1 MSIRMIPKPKKINE
15 GEGRLCIRP
24 VYTVE
29 EAGLE
34 KYLHAFS
41 DTADR
46 VWGIC
51 FTPFVTRMPDE
62 NFVTPLTE
70 GSTDNSEK
78 AAEFPLMVLPGETRT
93 EEGMFVRRD
102 ASLSEGAYRLHVGK
116 TCVVSFFDTEGLTNA
131 LSSIIKIGERTCDKY
146 ISLPVC
152 DIEDYSDSRFRALQ
166 LDVARKWHPVDFL
179 YRYVDL
185 AALLNINRFIIHFTD
200 DESYTLPSKIFPELP
215 TENRHYT
222 ESELKALG
230 DYAEA
235 KGVIIIPEIDMP
247 GHSAQFNEKYP
258 EVFGTFGILEA
269 DEAVFTALEQLCTE
283 VSELF
288 SHSEYLHLGADEAVL
303 GRWLDSEKSVE
314 YMKKNDI
321 EDIVQLYGHFV
332 GRMCRFVLSAGKIP
346 IVWEGFRK
354 EANDFV
360 PKETLVVAWESHYQ
374 LAPELVEGGFTI
386 LNASWKPLY
395 VVSPWRKWSPE
406 EILEWN
412 KYKWDHWWEESAA
425 FGGGKVFVGEN
436 APVDG
441 GMLCAWGDYL
451 KNYESCRLA
460 CQLELKCVIPRL
472 SALAERLWTTH
483 GGNTSEEF
491 EKAYGDLKETLS
503 KLWGENPFRGEL

>member
-1 MSIRMIPKPKKINE
+1 MSIKMIPKPKKISE

-24 VYTVE
+24 VYSVE

-41 DTADR
+41 DFADR

-51 FTPFVTRMPDE
+51 FTPSQGRLPDK
-62 NFVTPLTE
+62 NFTTPLTE
-70 GSTDNSEK
+70 GDKDADEK
-78 AAEFPLMVLPGETRT
+78 TAEFPQMVLPGETRT
-93 EEGMFVRRD
+93 DDGLFVCRD

-116 TCVVSFFDTEGLTNA
+116 TCIVAFSDTEGLTNA
-131 LSSIIKIGERTCDKY
+131 LSSIIKLGERTCDKY

-152 DIEDYSDSRFRALQ
+152 DIENEPDSSFRALQ

-185 AALLNINRFIIHFTD
+185 ASLLNINRFIIHFTD
-200 DESYTLPSKIFPELP
+200 DESYTLPSKIFPKLP

-222 ESELKALG
+222 ESELKALA

-235 KGVIIIPEIDMP
+235 RGVIIIPEIDMP
-247 GHSAQFNEKYP
+247 GHCAQFNEKYP
-258 EVFGTFGILEA
+258 EVFGTYGILEA
-269 DEAVFTALEQLCTE
+269 DEAVFSALEQLCGE

-288 SHSEYLHLGADEAVL
+288 CHSEYIHLGGDEAVL

-314 YMKKNDI
+314 YMKKNGID
-321 EDIVQLYGHFV
+321 DIVKLYGHFV
-332 GRMCRFVLSAGKIP
+332 GRMCRFVLSSGKIP

-354 EANDFV
+354 EANGFV

-374 LAPELVEGGFTI
+374 LAPELVEAGFTV

-395 VVSPWRKWSPE
+395 VVSPWQKWSPR

-412 KYKWDHWWEESAA
+412 KYKWDHWWEQSAA
-425 FGGGKVFVGEN
+425 YGGGKVFVDET

-441 GMLCAWGDYL
+441 GILCAWGDYL

-472 SALAERLWTTH
+472 CALAEKLWTTH
-483 GGNTSEEF
+483 GEITPEEF
-491 EKAYGDLKETLS
+491 ESTCSNLKNILS
-503 KLWGENPFRGEL
+503 TIWSENPFRGEL